1 MNTDVR
7 SAVVVRLSRSR
18 IAELDRL
25 ADAQECTRSDVIRA
39 LLREALN
46 ARATHPQKVADGQ
59 EGVQQ

>member
-1 MNTDVR
+1 MNTDMR
-7 SAVVVRLSRSR
+7 STVVVRLSRSR
-18 IAELDRL
+18 ITELDRI

-46 ARATHPQKVADGQ
+46 ARATRPQVADGQ